1 MSTQPS
7 TYEVNGTKILIYKST
22 SRPTTQVGRGPLG
35 QKVARNPFSLH
46 SSGEHL
52 LCGLFVR
59 HIGTLSP
66 KKVAKQKTCPIPR
79 KRLICDYLLLNY
91 ITGKKCK
98 ISCSTIT
105 KTTSIIRK
113 STKNLI

>member
-22 SRPTTQVGRGPLG
+22 SRSTTQVGRGPLG

-52 LCGLFVR
+52 GPVVR
-59 HIGTLSP
+59 KVDKSLS
-66 KKVAKQKTCPIPR
+66 
-79 KRLICDYLLLNY
+79 
-91 ITGKKCK
+91 TG
-98 ISCSTIT
+98 
-105 KTTSIIRK
+105 
-113 STKNLI
+113 